1 MIALLFLDNVFSTL
15 NELDF
20 VVRVLMF
27 SYLLFWCYM
36 TFRDAQLLSALSSI
50 ILGYMIFLHGLSVVL
65 LLGFFMVFILFGNHL
80 QMLFLFGI
88 MPLFGY
94 HNFGDRYRNM
104 PKEQELMT
112 SASRKVELGEQLS
125 PAETQVVQQLAGEQE
140 QAQAHQQMS
149 QMDMARFRRM

>member
-1 MIALLFLDNVFSTL
+1 LITLLFLEGLFGTL

-27 SYLLFWCYM
+27 SYILFWCYM
-36 TFRDAQLLSALSSI
+36 TFRDAQLLSALASI
-50 ILGYMIFLHGLSVVL
+50 IVGYMIFLHGVSVVL
-65 LLGFFMVFILFGNHL
+65 LLGFFMIFILFGNHL

-88 MPLFGY
+88 MPLLGY
-94 HNFGDRYRNM
+94 HNYGDRYRN
-104 PKEQELMT
+104 PQKEAELMK
-112 SASRKVELGEQLS
+112 SANRRIELGEPLS
-125 PAETQVVQQLAGEQE
+125 AAETQVIQQLASEQE